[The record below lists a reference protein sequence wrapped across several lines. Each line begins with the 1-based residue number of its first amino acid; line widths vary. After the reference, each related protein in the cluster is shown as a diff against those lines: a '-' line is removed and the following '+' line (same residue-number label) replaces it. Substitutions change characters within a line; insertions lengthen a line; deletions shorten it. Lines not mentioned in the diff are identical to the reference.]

1 MATVTFDQASRVY
14 PGADYPAVDKLD
26 LDINDGEFMVL
37 VGPSGCGKSTS
48 LRMLAGLEEVNGGT
62 ISIGEKDV
70 TTLPPKDRDIAM
82 VFQNYALYPHMSVGE
97 NMGFALKMAGVAKD
111 EQKRRVADAAK
122 LLGLEDFLERKPKAL
137 SGGQRQRVAMGRAI
151 VREPQ
156 VFLMDEPLSNLDAK
170 LRVSTRAQIAALQ
183 RRLGITTVYVTHDQV
198 EAMTMGDRVAVLKDG
213 LLQQVDTPLN
223 LYDRPGNSFVAGFI
237 GSPAMNLLKVKVTE
251 GGVRL
256 GNTDVQLRSETRQRL
271 GGERDA
277 IMGVRPESFRVV
289 SENDEGLLAVVDVVE
304 ELGADAYVYA
314 TLDQGGGSEP
324 VVEQVVAPGTEEPGE
339 DTTKERVELI
349 ARVDARKPP
358 ARGSKIRLAV
368 EPERIHLFSSESGLR
383 VSG

>member
-26 LDINDGEFMVL
+26 LGINDGEFMVL

-111 EQKRRVADAAK
+111 EQKRRVTEAAK

-237 GSPAMNLLKVKVTE
+237 GSPAMNLLKVTVTE

-256 GNTDVQLRSETRQRL
+256 GNTDVQLRPETRQRL
-271 GGERDA
+271 GSEAEA

-314 TLDQGGGSEP
+314 TLDQGAGDEP
-324 VVEQVVAPGTEEPGE
+324 VVEQVIAPGTEEPGE
-339 DTTKERVELI
+339 DTMKERVELI

-358 ARGSKIRLAV
+358 ARGAKIRLAV
-368 EPERIHLFSSESGLR
+368 EPERIHLFSVATGQR
-383 VSG
+383 VSD